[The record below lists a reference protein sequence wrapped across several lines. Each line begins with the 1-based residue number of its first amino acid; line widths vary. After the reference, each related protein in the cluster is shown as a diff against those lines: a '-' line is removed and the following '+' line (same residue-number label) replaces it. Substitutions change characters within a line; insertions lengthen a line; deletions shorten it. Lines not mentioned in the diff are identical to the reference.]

1 MISFRLAEYTDI
13 SALYIGYYSTYLE
26 AEKALYRHELTYPD
40 RVYRIDDMRPVSKL
54 FNRD

>member
-40 RVYRIDDMRPVSKL
+40 RVYRIDDMRSVSKL